1 MERIIAVADQTIR
14 RACGFAAF
22 AVGATMLA
30 LSFDLVLA
38 LRVGAVMTTAVG
50 VVLFVQSVRAPQSDV
65 RRTELYGVVGRSLT
79 LPRDRTQ
86 RLLGEVLAERYLW
99 HADRAAAVAIA
110 LWAGALLLWLLRML
124 RAALMPTV
132 P

>member
-65 RRTELYGVVGRSLT
+65 RRWIG
-79 LPRDRTQ
+79 PQFDRT
-86 RLLGEVLAERYLW
+86 LGVAR
-99 HADRAAAVAIA
+99 RA
-110 LWAGALLLWLLRML
+110 
-124 RAALMPTV
+124 
-132 P
+132 

>member
-1 MERIIAVADQTIR
+1 MERMIAVGDQTIR

-65 RRTELYGVVGRSLT
+65 RRTELYSVVGRSLT

>member
-1 MERIIAVADQTIR
+1 
-14 RACGFAAF
+14 
-22 AVGATMLA
+22 MLA

-65 RRTELYGVVGRSLT
+65 RRTELYSVVGRSLT

>member
-1 MERIIAVADQTIR
+1 MPAVR
-14 RACGFAAF
+14 
-22 AVGATMLA
+22 
-30 LSFDLVLA
+30 FD
-38 LRVGAVMTTAVG
+38 GG
-50 VVLFVQSVRAPQSDV
+50 NS
-65 RRTELYGVVGRSLT
+65 RRTELYSVVGRSLT

-110 LWAGALLLWLLRML
+110 LWAGALLLWLLRVL

>member
-65 RRTELYGVVGRSLT
+65 RRTELYSVVGRSLT

-99 HADRAAAVAIA
+99 HADRAAAVAVA

>member
-1 MERIIAVADQTIR
+1 MEQIVSVANQTIR

-38 LRVGAVMTTAVG
+38 LRVGAVMTTAVCIA
-50 VVLFVQSVRAPQSDV
+50 LFVQSCRAPSADV
-65 RRTELYGVVGRSLT
+65 RRTELYSIVGRTLT
-79 LPRDRTQ
+79 LPRERTQ

-99 HADRAAAVAIA
+99 HADAAALAAVA
-110 LWAGALLLWLLRML
+110 LWAGALMLWLMRLLRML
-124 RAALMPTV
+124 LLP
-132 P
+132 PGF

>member
-1 MERIIAVADQTIR
+1 MEQIITVADQTIR

-38 LRVGAVMTTAVG
+38 LRVGAVMTTAICVT
-50 VVLFVQSVRAPQSDV
+50 LFIQSCRAPEADV
-65 RRTELYGVVGRSLT
+65 RRTELYSVVGRT
-79 LPRDRTQ
+79 LMLPKDRTQ

-99 HADRAAAVAIA
+99 HADAAAVAAIA
-110 LWAGALLLWLLRML
+110 LWAGAVLLWVIRLL
-124 RAALMPTV
+124 RAALLAA
-132 P
+132 

>member
-14 RACGFAAF
+14 RACGFAEF

-65 RRTELYGVVGRSLT
+65 RRTELYSVVGRSLT